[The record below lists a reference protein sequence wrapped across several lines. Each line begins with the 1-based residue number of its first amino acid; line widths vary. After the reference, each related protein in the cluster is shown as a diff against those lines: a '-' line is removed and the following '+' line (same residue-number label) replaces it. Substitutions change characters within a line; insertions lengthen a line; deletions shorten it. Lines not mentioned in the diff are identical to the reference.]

1 MAIKT
6 ALLILALFL
15 SFGCSR
21 FTPGVLYTHTVRPIS
36 IDFDQTAV
44 GTKRTQLDEHR
55 VSEPMSGIGLSVE
68 WTANRIRAAAEAAG
82 ITQIAFVEEETLSF
96 LLGIYQRR
104 RLIIYGD

>member
-6 ALLILALFL
+6 PLLILALFL

-36 IDFDQTAV
+36 ADFDRTAV
-44 GTKRTQLDEHR
+44 GSKRAYLDEHR
-55 VSEPMSGIGLSVE
+55 VSEPFSGVGLSVE
-68 WTANRIRAAAEAAG
+68 WTAERIRTAAEAAG
-82 ITQIAFVEEETLSF
+82 MKTITFTEEETLSF
-96 LLGIYQRR
+96 LLGLYQRR